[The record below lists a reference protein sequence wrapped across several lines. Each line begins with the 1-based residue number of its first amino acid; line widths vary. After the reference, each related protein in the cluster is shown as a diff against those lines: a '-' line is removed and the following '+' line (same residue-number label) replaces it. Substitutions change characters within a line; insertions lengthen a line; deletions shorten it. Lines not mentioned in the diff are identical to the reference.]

1 MMFLDLRGINAYRH
15 TCLLRSD
22 YDLLRT
28 PLRIVLVEVFLYNKY
43 EIIFG
48 HIISVRAE
56 P

>member
-1 MMFLDLRGINAYRH
+1 MPIDILL
-15 TCLLRSD
+15 LLRSG

-28 PLRIVLVEVFLYNKY
+28 PHRIVLVEVFLYNKY